1 MTGERTHEPPAA
13 TYTMGYSDEFQKL
26 LGRRNA
32 AANAAHLLP
41 HLHAGL
47 RVLDFGCGPGTI
59 SMGLAEAVAP
69 GELHGIDMEES
80 QVELAR
86 TAAVAGGQEN
96 AFFRAGDV
104 SELPFEDD
112 SFDVAHCH
120 AVLMHVPNTEA
131 VLAEVK
137 RVLKPGGIV
146 SSREMIGDST
156 FFEPETGDLA
166 GAMET
171 FLKLIQANG
180 GHPQM
185 GKELKRVLLDAGFSD
200 IRAGASFEPYTT
212 TEDVHFFH
220 GFSSGWFF
228 SPGTVEVVVKHG
240 LASRE
245 QVDDWRRM
253 LDEWRD
259 SPAAMAAIAWGEAI
273 ARKPSAPE

>member
-1 MTGERTHEPPAA
+1 MNGEGTGEPPAP
-13 TYTMGYSDEFQKL
+13 TYTMGYSDEFLKL
-26 LGRRNA
+26 LSRRNA
-32 AANAAHLLP
+32 AADAAHLLP
-41 HLHAGL
+41 HLSAGL

-59 SMGLAEAVAP
+59 SMGLAQAVVP

-80 QVELAR
+80 QIEMAR
-86 TAAVAGGQEN
+86 AAAAAGGHEN
-96 AFFRAGDV
+96 AFFRTGDV
-104 SELPFEDD
+104 TDLPFEDD

-120 AVLMHVPNTEA
+120 AVLMHVPDTQA

-137 RVLKPGGIV
+137 RVLKRGGIV
-146 SSREMIGDST
+146 SSREMIGDAT

-171 FLKLIQANG
+171 FLKLLQANG

-185 GKELKRVLLDAGFSD
+185 GRELKRVFLEAGFSD
-200 IRAGASFEPYTT
+200 IQAGASFEPYTT

-220 GFSSGWFF
+220 GFASGWFF
-228 SPGTVEVVVKHG
+228 SPETVDVVVKHG

-259 SPAAMAAIAWGEAI
+259 SPGAMAALAWGEAI
-273 ARKPSAPE
+273 ARKP